1 MQNWRFP
8 PGDAV
13 RNLLAIGRRA
23 ALPGVVAAM
32 VVTGLLKLGVLQ
44 PLEQRAYNWLF
55 QLRGTTRWD
64 DRVVVIAVDENSLKE
79 LGRFPLSRQR
89 YAELL
94 QILTQARASTVVL
107 DALLPDSSPEDVELA
122 ARMTE
127 QGRVILPRS
136 WDANGEPLLPTP
148 VLREAAVA
156 EGHIE
161 IPPGMTQTIVPQI
174 QNLPMLGIAA
184 AQIYSL
190 VKEPITPPDL
200 NQPLWLNWTGSA
212 SQIPTYPL
220 LDVLSGRVTADRF
233 SEKIVVVGT
242 TATVSPI
249 ASPYDRSLPPVYL
262 HATTIHNILQR
273 NFLRV
278 PATPWV
284 IVGLLLG
291 GIGLSIGMKRLT
303 LKQQVMTLIGLSLGW
318 SIFSVLLLRAN
329 LLMPV
334 ASPIALFAGTTAALA
349 FARRAQEESL
359 FQQEVERL
367 WKTYRQGLIH
377 GATPHPPEA
386 LPPQSVLAMRM
397 TQLAT
402 LAEQFS
408 RSQSTQ
414 FAISR
419 SLSIGLVAADLD
431 GWVWFCN
438 PIAAQCLGVLVGD
451 RLQSHLIPDWYQP
464 EAWLDSID
472 NLRQHMPLV
481 PHEVARD
488 DRWFEIRLEP
498 LSGEAPTDPLGQLP
512 GWDDAGKVEG
522 MLLLLEDITAR
533 KQVEE
538 NLNQQMQELQ
548 RINHLKDDFLNTVSH
563 EMRAPLTNMSMAIR
577 MLQMAVTDEQ
587 RQKYLQ
593 VLEGECLRETNLI
606 EDLLSL
612 QQLEAGAKEL
622 SLEEI
627 NLPTWLPTLL
637 EPFQQRVQSR
647 QLRLRL
653 RLSPQLPRLV
663 SDRSSLERILT
674 ELVNNACK
682 YTPPEGEITVTVDA
696 MNDWTQFI
704 VNNSGV
710 EIPAAEINKVFDK
723 FYRVASGDRWKQ
735 GGTGLGL
742 ALVKKLVEQL
752 GGNIHLTSQFEQT
765 TFTVQIPTRQQPPNT

>member
-8 PGDAV
+8 PAI
-13 RNLLAIGRRA
+13 RNLLTTGRRA
-23 ALPGVVAAM
+23 ALPGVLAAV
-32 VVTGLLKLGVLQ
+32 VVTGLLKLGILQ
-44 PLEQRAYNWLF
+44 PLEQRAYNLLF
-55 QLRGTTRWD
+55 QLRGATRWD
-64 DRVVVIAVDENSLKE
+64 DRIVVIAVDDNSLRE

-89 YAELL
+89 YADLL
-94 QILTQARASTVVL
+94 QRLTQTQASVVVL
-107 DALLPDSSPEDVELA
+107 DTLLPDSSPEDVALA

-127 QGRVILPRS
+127 HGRVILPRS
-136 WDANGEPLLPTP
+136 WDANGEPILPTP
-148 VLREAAVA
+148 VLRQAAVA
-156 EGHIE
+156 EGYIE
-161 IPPGMTQTIVPQI
+161 PSYGNTQTIVPQV
-174 QNLPMLGIAA
+174 QNVPMLGIAA
-184 AQIYSL
+184 TQIYSL
-190 VKEPITPPDL
+190 VKEPVSLPDL
-200 NQPLWLNWTGSA
+200 NHPLWLNWTGSA
-212 SQIPTYPL
+212 AQIPTYPL
-220 LDVLSGRVTADRF
+220 LDVLSNRVPPDRL

-242 TATVSPI
+242 TATVSSLQTPF
-249 ASPYDRSLPPVYL
+249 DRPLPTVYL
-262 HATTIHNILQR
+262 HATAIHNILRR

-278 PATPWV
+278 PSQPWV
-284 IVGLLLG
+284 IIGLFLG
-291 GIGLSIGMKRLT
+291 GIGFSLGVKRFNLRSQI
-303 LKQQVMTLIGLSLGW
+303 LMLIGLSVGW
-318 SIFSVLLLRAN
+318 SLFSVLLLRAN
-329 LLMPV
+329 VLLPV
-334 ASPIALFAGTTAALA
+334 VSPIALFAGTTAALA
-349 FARRAQEESL
+349 VTRRAQEESL

-367 WKTYRQGLIH
+367 WKTYRQGLVH
-377 GATPHPPEA
+377 AAAPNPPDA

-419 SLSIGLVAADLD
+419 SLSIGLVAADLE

-451 RLQSHLIPDWYQP
+451 RLQSHLIPDLYKP
-464 EAWLDSID
+464 EEWLDSID

-498 LSGEAPTDPLGQLP
+498 LSGEAPADPLGQLP

-548 RINHLKDDFLNTVSH
+548 RINQLKDDFLNTVSH

-577 MLQMAVTDEQ
+577 MLQRATTDEQ

-622 SLEEI
+622 NLEEI
-627 NLPTWLPTLL
+627 DLPHWLPSLL
-637 EPFQQRVQSR
+637 EPFQQRVDSR
-647 QLRLRL
+647 QLTLRL

-663 SDRSSLERILT
+663 CDRSSLERILT

-723 FYRVASGDRWKQ
+723 FYRGASGDRWKQ

-765 TFTVQIPTRQQPPNT
+765 TFTVQIPTRQQIPTHT